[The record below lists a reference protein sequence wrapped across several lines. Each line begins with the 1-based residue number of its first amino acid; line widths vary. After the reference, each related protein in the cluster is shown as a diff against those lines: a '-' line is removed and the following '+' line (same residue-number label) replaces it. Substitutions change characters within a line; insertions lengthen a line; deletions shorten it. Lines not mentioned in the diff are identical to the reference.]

1 MPNSGFKIDLCSQN
15 IKVFK
20 HSNHM
25 SIWPYTHAG
34 RECCFSQYTL
44 YTFWEYLEAEKFGH
58 QTAVDCYCCW
68 MLSILLS
75 LDNHAKQKLLSENY
89 ESLVIKIELVAI
101 IMTCK
106 LSCHSC
112 YLMFG
117 CIILRHHLSHI
128 LTYMLWVG
136 IQLKEW
142 SIWLSLKWI
151 RLLHSPNLQKSV
163 QKWVWRPPK
172 PMTYETF

>member
-1 MPNSGFKIDLCSQN
+1 
-15 IKVFK
+15 
-20 HSNHM
+20 
-25 SIWPYTHAG
+25 
-34 RECCFSQYTL
+34 
-44 YTFWEYLEAEKFGH
+44 
-58 QTAVDCYCCW
+58 

-142 SIWLSLKWI
+142 SI
-151 RLLHSPNLQKSV
+151 
-163 QKWVWRPPK
+163 
-172 PMTYETF
+172 